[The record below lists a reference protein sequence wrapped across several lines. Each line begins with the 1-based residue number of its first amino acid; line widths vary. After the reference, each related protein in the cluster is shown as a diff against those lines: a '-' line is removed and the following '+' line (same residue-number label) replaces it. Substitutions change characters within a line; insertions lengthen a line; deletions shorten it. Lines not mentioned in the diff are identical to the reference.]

1 MIALQIATILI
12 FNLVWNAAKVV
23 LLYDLARRL
32 YTALQQTSLEVKE
45 RRYQMLLGE
54 QVELLMGADYWRL
67 RQKVKELALETSDR
81 RKPTL
86 AVALAKYQ
94 MTAA

>member
-1 MIALQIATILI
+1 MLALQIATVVI
-12 FNLVWNAAKVV
+12 FSLVWNAAKLV

-32 YTALQQTSLEVKE
+32 CTALEETCREVKE
-45 RRYQMLLGE
+45 RRYQMLLSE

-67 RQKVKELALETSDR
+67 RQKVKELGIEARDR

-86 AVALAKYQ
+86 AVALARYQ
-94 MTAA
+94 LAAA